1 MKKTIISFLMMI
13 GLVMAL
19 TGCQSK
25 NEGVAND
32 VDAAFPDAVSVLA
45 EAWNQMPDPFPV
57 VGGNMETAV
66 EDAPA
71 SVDLSDTDALTY
83 TFLVPEDVQKDITD
97 AATLSH
103 MMNGNTFTAVA
114 VHMGSM
120 SCEDAAAKI
129 KDKFLGNQFMCGFPD
144 KIKIVSM
151 GSYVIYAYGATDI
164 VDDFMKGYE
173 GLDGASVV
181 ADEIY
186 Q

>member
-25 NEGVAND
+25 NEGEAND

-83 TFLVPEDVQKDITD
+83 TVLVPEDVQ
-97 AATLSH
+97 
-103 MMNGNTFTAVA
+103 
-114 VHMGSM
+114 
-120 SCEDAAAKI
+120 
-129 KDKFLGNQFMCGFPD
+129 
-144 KIKIVSM
+144 
-151 GSYVIYAYGATDI
+151 
-164 VDDFMKGYE
+164 
-173 GLDGASVV
+173 
-181 ADEIY
+181 
-186 Q
+186 